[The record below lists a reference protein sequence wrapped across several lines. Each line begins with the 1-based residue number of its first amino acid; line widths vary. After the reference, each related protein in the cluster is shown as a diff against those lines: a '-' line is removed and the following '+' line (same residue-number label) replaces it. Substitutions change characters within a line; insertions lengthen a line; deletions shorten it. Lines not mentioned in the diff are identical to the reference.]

1 MRPHRLTTQTST
13 APRCTRATASAIFGR
28 SAMARLKIDREVH
41 RYLIRYCG
49 VKRGIPSC
57 LVQTGSL
64 LSVLFCCSLSV
75 SGSSPAPALTQTTE
89 LLPPNPLTKLRQR
102 PRQRPRPRR
111 LPRTDASVRLFKF
124 QSPHGYAPAEISVS
138 ARRISTIR
146 DFNEQVEVRD
156 PPLTNTPRNRERAD
170 AAA

>member
-28 SAMARLKIDREVH
+28 SAMAPLKIDREVH

-89 LLPPNPLTKLRQR
+89 LLPPNPLPKL
-102 PRQRPRPRR
+102 RQRPRPRR
-111 LPRTDASVRLFKF
+111 LPRTDASVRLLKF
-124 QSPHGYAPAEISVS
+124 RSPHGYAPAEISVS

-156 PPLTNTPRNRERAD
+156 PPLTKTPRNRERAD